1 MDFVVNFLKTNLV
14 NIKAAINLP
23 VNQIV
28 WIVSTNLAMPV
39 VVMLS
44 FLISKKFINT
54 ELKNGTEKSWFKYF
68 LAFIPALLIAPTVV
82 YICFSIITV
91 LCKSF
96 LQAGLDCVPDGFLT
110 FSIMFSLII
119 TAAYGI
125 AVPYHPGHRIIEIED
140 RVALGIFKKNRRM
153 SIITLLIASLA
164 AISGS
169 LLKNSPSIMVFE
181 ILFIMMAL
189 GYVYIEL
196 CLEKENICKII
207 RVRDDKYSCAT
218 VQLVRFINDKIVY
231 ISSLTTLAILVND
244 IILTERKDFLFFV
257 VMNGVLK
264 TILCLVIIQAVV
276 SIVLEKFL
284 SYIESHESKK
294 NQGEQLNK
302 RQRNLLTVCN
312 MTIISFYAVIVYFFA
327 LGTVDFSIRNLFY
340 DKLITTILILAI
352 TVAVVKVYDEI
363 KEEVLLK
370 SQRKSPVTRAR
381 VLTFAP
387 IVTAIFYTLI
397 TMISILIILANWGA
411 DVVAIL
417 VWLAT
422 VIAALSFATKRIVE
436 ALFKGVIMLCEENL
450 FIGEYVKVGGVS
462 GVIEKLSIRC
472 MYLRNED
479 GSLNVVPYDQVTTI
493 VNLSKDYSYCA
504 DTLRITVDQ
513 DVDAVIDIL
522 NEVIDEMRREDA
534 YKEKI
539 LSEVTIHGI
548 MPIDLTGVQIS
559 WQVKTLPG
567 NPHLKHEIY
576 RRLLIKFRKKGI
588 TIPSVPFLSLP
599 LPTK

>member
-23 VNQIV
+23 ISQLS
-28 WIVSTNLAMPV
+28 WIVCTNLAMPV
-39 VVMLS
+39 IVMFS
-44 FLISKKFINT
+44 FLVSKKFINT
-54 ELKNGTEKSWFKYF
+54 ELKNSDEKGWFKYF
-68 LAFIPALLIAPTVV
+68 LAFVPALLIAPTVV
-82 YICFSIITV
+82 YICFSTITV

-96 LQAGLDCVPDGFLT
+96 LQTGLDCVPDGFLT
-110 FSIMFSLII
+110 FSVIFSLII

-125 AVPYHPGHRIIEIED
+125 AVPYHPGHRVIEMKD
-140 RVALGIFKKNRRM
+140 RTALGIFKKNRRM
-153 SIITLLIASLA
+153 STIILLIASLA
-164 AISGS
+164 AISGN

-181 ILFIMMAL
+181 IVFIMIAL

-196 CLEKENICKII
+196 CLEKENICGIVK
-207 RVRDDKYSCAT
+207 VRDNRYSCAT
-218 VQLVRFINDKIVY
+218 VQLVRFINDKLVY
-231 ISSLTTLAILVND
+231 ISFLTTLAILVNE
-244 IILTERKDFLFFV
+244 IILTERKDFLFFI
-257 VMNGVLK
+257 VMNNVLQV
-264 TILCLVIIQAVV
+264 VISLI
-276 SIVLEKFL
+276 LEKFL
-284 SYIESHESKK
+284 CYIENRESKK
-294 NQGEQLNK
+294 GSTDQLNK
-302 RQRNLLTVCN
+302 RQHNLLIICN
-312 MTIISFYAVIVYFFA
+312 MVVISFYAIIVYFFA
-327 LGTVDFSIRNLFY
+327 LGSVDFAIRNLFY

-352 TVAVVKVYDEI
+352 TIAVIKIYDEI
-363 KEEVLLK
+363 KETILLK
-370 SQRKSPVTRAR
+370 SQKKSPVARAR
-381 VLTFAP
+381 ALTFAP

-397 TMISILIILANWGA
+397 SMISILTILANWGA